1 MNRSYE
7 NLPVWLYSRSS
18 DKHPSALFYQM
29 ENLLEIAQLQKY
41 TVVGT
46 SQDMSTGK
54 NMARVGLQLAMRSI
68 RNGSSR
74 AILVRDLSRL
84 SQERFVLLKILQF
97 LQDHNAVLITT
108 GSDLRYELYIEGLE
122 EPLIR
127 RAARKNCNVPW

>member
-1 MNRSYE
+1 MEHSRKKTNR
-7 NLPVWLYSRSS
+7 LAVHQPAGIWT
-18 DKHPSALFYQM
+18 
-29 ENLLEIAQLQKY
+29 EIDVYKRQ
-41 TVVGT
+41 
-46 SQDMSTGK
+46 
-54 NMARVGLQLAMRSI
+54 
-68 RNGSSR
+68 
-74 AILVRDLSRL
+74 VRDLSRL